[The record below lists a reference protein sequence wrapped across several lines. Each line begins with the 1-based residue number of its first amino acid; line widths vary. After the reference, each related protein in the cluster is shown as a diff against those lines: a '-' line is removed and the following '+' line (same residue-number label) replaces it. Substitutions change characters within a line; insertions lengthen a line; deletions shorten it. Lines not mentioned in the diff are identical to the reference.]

1 MSAIR
6 IRAVGPTSTRRF
18 SSVRAAARSLSG
30 TGDSTERTRSAIRR
44 RLSTGGGYI
53 GSVLVKSVR

>member
-1 MSAIR
+1 MSTAIVAR
-6 IRAVGPTSTRRF
+6 GPTSTRRF

-44 RLSTGGGYI
+44 ALNIGGGTV
-53 GSVLVKSVR
+53 GTVRVTRR